1 MRRLTKQSMIC
12 VLISVVYPPGR
23 IRVWSL
29 IQLNGHLMVDNSWN
43 WEFSIQVF
51 FISNEFSQ
59 HQNFVCNYFFLEQ
72 PWDDYSCPIRVGR
85 NITSLKWSQS
95 GEKLLIGDSLGR
107 LILFTMHEYSS
118 SEWDQEILYE
128 GMDRK

>member
-1 MRRLTKQSMIC
+1 MILT
-12 VLISVVYPPGR
+12 
-23 IRVWSL
+23 
-29 IQLNGHLMVDNSWN
+29 
-43 WEFSIQVF
+43 
-51 FISNEFSQ
+51 
-59 HQNFVCNYFFLEQ
+59 FFLEQ

-128 GMDRK
+128 GMDQNKGTIPFYDKSCITFAKSLWSLEWFFDP

>member
-1 MRRLTKQSMIC
+1 MF
-12 VLISVVYPPGR
+12 VLNVC
-23 IRVWSL
+23 
-29 IQLNGHLMVDNSWN
+29 QH
-43 WEFSIQVF
+43 F
-51 FISNEFSQ
+51 FVNIKVLS
-59 HQNFVCNYFFLEQ
+59 FFLEQ

-128 GMDRK
+128 GMDKNKGIMFVFMVPGALFLIHEKVKGMELFLVDGFIME

>member
-1 MRRLTKQSMIC
+1 MTK
-12 VLISVVYPPGR
+12 VLSEF
-23 IRVWSL
+23 
-29 IQLNGHLMVDNSWN
+29 LN
-43 WEFSIQVF
+43 
-51 FISNEFSQ
+51 
-59 HQNFVCNYFFLEQ
+59 CFLEQ

-128 GMDRK
+128 GVDQNKDIISIFYFAETLWSLERIILIHWKVKEMELFLVAGFIMV

>member
-1 MRRLTKQSMIC
+1 MAKLLSEF
-12 VLISVVYPPGR
+12 
-23 IRVWSL
+23 
-29 IQLNGHLMVDNSWN
+29 LN
-43 WEFSIQVF
+43 
-51 FISNEFSQ
+51 
-59 HQNFVCNYFFLEQ
+59 CFLEQ

-128 GMDRK
+128 GVDQNKDQIFYYNRSLKRHILIHGKVKEMELFRVAGFITE

>member
-1 MRRLTKQSMIC
+1 MSFRL
-12 VLISVVYPPGR
+12 VEPGFNR
-23 IRVWSL
+23 LYCGTNTRWQATHGIANF
-29 IQLNGHLMVDNSWN
+29 QLRY
-43 WEFSIQVF
+43 F
-51 FISNEFSQ
+51 FICPCTVRISC
-59 HQNFVCNYFFLEQ
+59 HHKYFFLEQ

-107 LILFTMHEYSS
+107 LVLFKMHEYSS

-128 GMDRK
+128 GMG